1 MVSDHSLLSSYREML
16 LEHLFAGEVM
26 RHVWLS
32 GIKRLEIL
40 KPQVDD
46 GGYDLVLEGNSIV
59 RHVQLKATF
68 RGSTVARFN
77 VNTGLAVKPSGCV
90 VVMLFEPQTLELG
103 PFLWFGA
110 PPGQPLPDLRCYPI
124 AKHTK
129 GNAQGIKLQ
138 RPNLRVIPR
147 SAFETAATVADLV
160 ERLFGALPTVVR
172 E

>member
-110 PPGQPLPDLRCYPI
+110 PPGQPLPDLRRYPI